1 MRVWAEVF
9 SQGNEVVS
17 GQIVDSNAAWL
28 SQQLL
33 EQGFDVTRHSAV
45 GDRLD
50 DLVGLIH
57 EIAARADCCVCT
69 GGLGPTIDDLT
80 AEAAS
85 IASGRPLQFDE
96 TAMRQIA
103 NYFINRNRQMP
114 EINRKQAYL
123 PQGALRIDNPVGTAP
138 GFMLQIGACWFAFLP
153 GVPAEMKAMFA
164 EVQQQLSRHFPLQ
177 PDCLV
182 TLRSVGIGES
192 TIQQRLQTL
201 EMPEGVQLGFRAA
214 IDEVQTKLLFPA
226 DFPPPQRQQLARQA
240 AELIGDAVFA
250 IDSPEQRQGDLVTV
264 IGEVMRS
271 RGLTLSVIETASH
284 GLLAARCVEQDWLRF
299 GQFTAN
305 PAITAEK
312 WGCGFDDDDLAAS
325 AAELARH
332 LQRRQNID
340 WQLVQLYSGSL
351 NDPAQNIVLYNALQT
366 GDGLQQ
372 SSASV
377 AGSATSKQNHA
388 AVQALDLLRRSLNIH
403 PTCR

>member
-1 MRVWAEVF
+1 MKARVEIF
-9 SQGNEVVS
+9 SQGEEVVS

-33 EQGFDVTRHSAV
+33 EQGFAVTRHSAV

-50 DLVGLIH
+50 DLVALIH
-57 EIAARADCCVCT
+57 EIAGRADCCICT

-80 AEAAS
+80 SEAAA
-85 IASGRPLQFDE
+85 IAGGQPLQFDA
-96 TAMRQIA
+96 TAMQQIA
-103 NYFINRNRQMP
+103 AYFSKRGRQMP
-114 EINRKQAYL
+114 AINRKQAYL

-164 EVQQQLSRHFPLQ
+164 EVQRQLSRHFQLR
-177 PDCLV
+177 PDFLV
-182 TLRSVGIGES
+182 ILRSVGIGES
-192 TIQQRLQTL
+192 AIQQRLQTL

-226 DFPPPQRQQLARQA
+226 DFPSQQRQQLTRQA

-264 IGEVMRS
+264 IGEVMRQ

-284 GLLAARCVEQDWLRF
+284 GLLAAKCVEQDWLRF
-299 GQFTAN
+299 VQFTAN

-312 WGCGFDDDDLAAS
+312 WGCAFDIDNLAAS

-351 NDPAQNIVLYNALQT
+351 NDPAQNIILYNALQT

-372 SSASV
+372 SSSTV
-377 AGSATSKQNHA
+377 SGSATSKQNHA

-403 PTCR
+403 ITCR